1 VHRYPAP
8 GTTATAHPRTLKAAA
23 VSCAVVLAC
32 AGSLAV
38 AIVLGPGIARAEAP
52 APTPTPTPSASP
64 TPTPAPTPEATR
76 NTKLALLNQL
86 TVAPDMLI
94 FGSSRAMR
102 VNPAD
107 YGTFTGRSGFNLA
120 VSSGTVADAYCM
132 AQYVRDRFP
141 GTTQRYLWLL
151 DVEQFRLDRVHRA
164 IYAQPEL
171 AKYVPAAFPSPFA
184 PSASPTPTPAPT
196 VAPLPPYGP
205 VDIFDANGW
214 LRWNRYDYW
223 RSRSRTLVK
232 GLAYSRWKFGQVYPK
247 GYTTM
252 KGVAKWFVGDTIR
265 LMNEWGAVPVIV
277 LTPYQPVLYKFIS
290 TRGFTERHAAV
301 LAYFTKLSQQ
311 GRQFV
316 LLDCTQIAS
325 FGGWSHGFY
334 DGTHMRTTLSKM
346 LLLHAVVNSGGAL

>member
-1 VHRYPAP
+1 VDRHPAP
-8 GTTATAHPRTLKAAA
+8 VATATRDARTLKRAA
-23 VSCAVVLAC
+23 VSFAVILAC
-32 AGSLAV
+32 ACSLAV
-38 AIVLGPGIARAEAP
+38 AVFVGAGAGTAGAEE
-52 APTPTPTPSASP
+52 PTPSP
-64 TPTPAPTPEATR
+64 TPTATPTPDPTPEATR
-76 NTKLALLNQL
+76 NTKIGLLNQL
-86 TVAPDMLI
+86 TVAPDMLV

-107 YGTFTGRSGFNLA
+107 YSVFTGRSGFNLA

-151 DVEQFRLDRVHRA
+151 DIEQFRLERVHRA
-164 IYAQPEL
+164 IYAQAEL

-184 PSASPTPTPAPT
+184 PSTNPTPAPAPT
-196 VAPLPPYGP
+196 VAPLPPYGL
-205 VDIFDANGW
+205 VDVFDANGW

-223 RSRSRTLVK
+223 RTRSRTLVK
-232 GLAYSRWKFGQVYPK
+232 GLAYSRWKFAQVYPK

-252 KGVAKWFVGDTIR
+252 KGVAKWFVSDTIR

-277 LTPYQPVLYKFIS
+277 LTPYQPVLYSYIAE
-290 TRGFTERHAAV
+290 RGFTERHAAV
-301 LAYFTKLSQQ
+301 LAYFAKLRQL

-346 LLLHAVVNSGGAL
+346 LLLHAVTQSGGAL